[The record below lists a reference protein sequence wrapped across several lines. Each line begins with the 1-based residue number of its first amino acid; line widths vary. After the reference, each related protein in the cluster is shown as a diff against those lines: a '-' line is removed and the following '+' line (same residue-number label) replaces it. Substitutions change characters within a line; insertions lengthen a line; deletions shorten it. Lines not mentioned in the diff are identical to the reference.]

1 MSVKKSDWKLFM
13 KRLPEWQERFMGKLN
28 QEYIQLL
35 SRDLDPSENFWELE
49 RRIREDKRLLGVR
62 MELNKGNMTFD
73 LMRLLHD
80 GVIEKEDLADFSQ
93 ELQDEVSI
101 LEERFR

>member
-13 KRLPEWQERFMGKLN
+13 ERLPEWQERFMGKLN

>member
-13 KRLPEWQERFMGKLN
+13 ERLPEWQERFMEKLN

-35 SRDLDPSENFWELE
+35 SRNLDPSENFWELE

>member
-1 MSVKKSDWKLFM
+1 MNVKKSDWKLFM
-13 KRLPEWQERFMGKLN
+13 ERLPEWQERFMEKLN

-49 RRIREDKRLLGVR
+49 KRIREDKRLPGVR

-93 ELQDEVSI
+93 ELQDEVSS